1 MNRFIFWWSEEWIGV
16 DRSGWILSTEL
27 MSSSCCFYVVGSNI
41 RFNFPMMFI
50 GQGHCGGMS
59 YD

>member
-1 MNRFIFWWSEEWIGV
+1 M

-27 MSSSCCFYVVGSNI
+27 MSSSCCFYVVGGNI